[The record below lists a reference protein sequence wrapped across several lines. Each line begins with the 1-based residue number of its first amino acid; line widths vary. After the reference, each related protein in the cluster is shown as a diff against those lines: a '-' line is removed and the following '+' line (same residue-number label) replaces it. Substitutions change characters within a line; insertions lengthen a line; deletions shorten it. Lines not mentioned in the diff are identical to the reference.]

1 MTDLDKLMAWAET
14 HKILSK
20 TDSIGSD
27 GKYYY
32 GISFVDLRA
41 KIRELRGG
49 EEDGK
54 ETEIGQQEVFLQR
67 ADNDNARLGR
77 DTWGE
82 SENNQA

>member
-32 GISFVDLRA
+32 GIPFVDLRA
-41 KIRELRGG
+41 RIRELRGG
-49 EEDGK
+49 EEDGQPEEEK
-54 ETEIGQQEVFLQR
+54 RLQAIYIQR
-67 ADNDNARLGR
+67 TDND
-77 DTWGE
+77 DP
-82 SENNQA
+82 